1 MRADQ
6 IRDFY
11 DQCADRYDAKTAPL
25 EWLWLKRLRQEAG
38 GRLHGGTLE
47 VAIGT
52 GLNLP
57 HYGIGVTHAVGIDLS
72 SGMLLQA
79 AMRSREVGR
88 PIDLL
93 QMDAER
99 LAFADGSFDSLITT
113 LSMCTVPRPEVAL
126 AEMMRVLR
134 PGGRAVFLEHVRSPN
149 RMVTAVLQS
158 LSPLQERRHGCCL
171 VRDSVE
177 TIRRAGF
184 SIESDQSR
192 ILGVLRLVV
201 CRKDAEPQRATIKGL
216 SPARRTGPACAQ
228 I

>member
-6 IRDFY
+6 IRDIY
-11 DQCADRYDAKTAPL
+11 DQSADRCDAKTAPI
-25 EWLWLKRLRQEAG
+25 ERLWLNRLRQEAG

-149 RMVTAVLQS
+149 RDGYCGAAVAES
-158 LSPLQERRHGCCL
+158 AAETPAWVLSG
-171 VRDSVE
+171 
-177 TIRRAGF
+177 AGF
-184 SIESDQSR
+184 GGDNPSGRVQHR
-192 ILGVLRLVV
+192 V
-201 CRKDAEPQRATIKGL
+201 
-216 SPARRTGPACAQ
+216 
-228 I
+228 